1 MKIIQIQ
8 KQDKTIQNKL
18 KKVNNIDED
27 EIENFFEKKKLRLKK
42 QKKIV

>member
-27 EIENFFEKKKLRLKK
+27 EIEN
-42 QKKIV
+42 I